1 MAAAE
6 IESAIDSGAGEI
18 ESAIDSGAG
27 EIESAIDSVAAEIES
42 ATDTAV
48 GVGFGYHARVLILGL
63 VSPLALNSEH
73 LVELTAIG
81 HEHDLFP

>member
-1 MAAAE
+1 LV
-6 IESAIDSGAGEI
+6 AGEI

-27 EIESAIDSVAAEIES
+27 EIESGAGEIESAIESVAAEIET
-42 ATDTAV
+42 ATDSAV
-48 GVGFGYHARVLILGL
+48 GVGFGYHARVLIL
-63 VSPLALNSEH
+63 VMASPLALNSEH